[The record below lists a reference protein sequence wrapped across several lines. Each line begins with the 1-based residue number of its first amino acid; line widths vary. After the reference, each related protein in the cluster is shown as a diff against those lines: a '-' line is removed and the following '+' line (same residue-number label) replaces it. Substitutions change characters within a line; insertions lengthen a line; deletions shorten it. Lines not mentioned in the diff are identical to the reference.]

1 MLFYLRGRIFLT
13 ALPPTPPPQ
22 SGRGRLWGNRRFL
35 PHLSEAAA
43 LPTATSFQQQP
54 APPNKK
60 ASWIS
65 SLPLHSQGGG
75 VCGGTAGSYHI
86 GAKRNSRPQ
95 AADFHRKSI
104 SPNKKSTLLGA
115 FCLVGEDGF
124 EPSKSV
130 TTDLQSAPFGRS
142 GILPYINPTE
152 AGSFCGAGG
161 RLRTPDLLITN
172 QLLYLLSYTS
182 LVSTNAILS

>member
-1 MLFYLRGRIFLT
+1 MPFYLRGRIFLT
-13 ALPPTPPPQ
+13 ALPPTPSPQ

-35 PHLSEAAA
+35 PHLSEADVPPQRSAKPSVAA
-43 LPTATSFQQQP
+43 G
-54 APPNKK
+54 
-60 ASWIS
+60 
-65 SLPLHSQGGG
+65 H
-75 VCGGTAGSYHI
+75 
-86 GAKRNSRPQ
+86 
-95 AADFHRKSI
+95 
-104 SPNKKSTLLGA
+104 GA
-115 FCLVGEDGF
+115 FVGEPQVPAAFERSGAPSQNSALQNEKRHPFGCLFLLVGEDGF

-142 GILPYINPTE
+142 GILPYTNPTE